1 MKRIRGLGAKLPLR
15 RDEEDGYSLVKTH
28 HDAIRQNMK
37 NLILTNPGERIMIP
51 TFGAGLS
58 RFLFE
63 QDDPAVYDNISGA
76 IKAQIR
82 LFMPFVTIHEIRV
95 ANSTDMWSDR
105 TGELIPLD
113 QSVTQRGENEISI
126 GIHYEV
132 PALRVST
139 TLQINL

>member
-15 RDEEDGYSLVKTH
+15 RDEEDGYSLVKPH
-28 HDAIRQNMK
+28 HEAIRQNMK

-51 TFGAGLS
+51 NFGAGLS

>member
-15 RDEEDGYSLVKTH
+15 RDEEDGYALIKTH
-28 HDAIRQNMK
+28 HEAIRQNMK

-51 TFGAGLS
+51 NFGAGLS

-63 QDDPAVYDNISGA
+63 PNSAAVYDNISGT
-76 IKAQIR
+76 IRAQIK
-82 LFMPFVTIHEIRV
+82 LFMPFVTIHEIRI
-95 ANSTDMWSDR
+95 ANSTDTWSDHS
-105 TGELIPLD
+105 GELTPLD
-113 QSVTQRGENEISI
+113 QRATQRGENEISV

-139 TLQINL
+139 MLQINL

>member
-28 HDAIRQNMK
+28 HEAIRQNMK

-51 TFGAGLS
+51 NFGAGLS